1 MINFLYLVTFSWSWF
16 SNQKFIALA
25 YTLFIVLGHK
35 YESENELG
43 VFMHY
48 HTDKLWQIVCFFS
61 CLGQAGI
68 LWPEALIWK
77 QKTEQQTWPTTA
89 TLGKEQQHL

>member
-77 QKTEQQTWPTTA
+77 QKTEQQTWPTPA
-89 TLGKEQQHL
+89 KRQS